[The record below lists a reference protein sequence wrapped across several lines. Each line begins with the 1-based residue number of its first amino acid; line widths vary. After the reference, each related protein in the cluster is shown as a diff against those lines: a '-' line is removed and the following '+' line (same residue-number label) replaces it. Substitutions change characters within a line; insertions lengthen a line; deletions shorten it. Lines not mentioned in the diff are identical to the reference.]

1 MISRERKVLQI
12 MFLFIINPIIID
24 VQCYFK
30 KRHLQDDRK
39 NLFDIYKMISTG
51 VNIMAEVGVIL
62 LVGLI

>member
-1 MISRERKVLQI
+1 

-39 NLFDIYKMISTG
+39 NIDIYKMISTG